1 MIYAKSY
8 STESEGLNKELSHL
22 FLDFYVAGRPP
33 ASVFE
38 FFLSFFLFYFF
49 DNKFAFGFSLWKSWF
64 GSQVLWKL
72 TMHDDEGMA
81 RKLRWTY
88 SILIWREKKR

>member
-1 MIYAKSY
+1 MCMMIYAKSY

-38 FFLSFFLFYFF
+38 FFLSFFFTFLTISLRLGLAYENHGLALKFYE
-49 DNKFAFGFSLWKSWF
+49 N
-64 GSQVLWKL
+64 
-72 TMHDDEGMA
+72 
-81 RKLRWTY
+81 
-88 SILIWREKKR
+88 

>member
-1 MIYAKSY
+1 MCMMIYAKSY

-33 ASVFE
+33 ARYSVFE

-49 DNKFAFGFSLWKSWF
+49 DNKFAFGFSL
-64 GSQVLWKL
+64 
-72 TMHDDEGMA
+72 
-81 RKLRWTY
+81 
-88 SILIWREKKR
+88 